1 MDAFVSSFTHRT
13 AQILFSDKQFPKL
26 VCVQQLIF
34 KAVSA
39 DTIGKFLKVS
49 CYEIFF
55 LWGNRDSEEIVFL
68 LQAAFTTV

>member
-13 AQILFSDKQFPKL
+13 AQIQFSDKQFPKL

-39 DTIGKFLKVS
+39 DTIGGFL
-49 CYEIFF
+49 E
-55 LWGNRDSEEIVFL
+55 D
-68 LQAAFTTV
+68 